1 MVYDITNKVFAI
13 LDDLRRNT
21 KHKSPYLT
29 TY

>member
-21 KHKSPYLT
+21 KRNSSHLT